1 MSAVDIKELLPLYA
15 LGVLDGGEMALV
27 ERAAAA
33 DPAIA
38 AELAGYQT
46 AADTLVEPVA
56 PSSHV
61 KARLL
66 ASAGGGRFD
75 RFAARLATMY
85 DVTIERA
92 REFLGLAERP
102 ASWQAQMIP
111 GIDLVHFDGG
121 PAYAAAD
128 CGFVRI
134 APGATFP
141 PHTHMG
147 EEMSLVIQGRMRDA
161 STGLVLVPG
170 DELLLAEAS
179 GHYLVGE
186 GDEDCIF
193 AARAMNGI
201 AIAGAPVRPNRS

>member
-1 MSAVDIKELLPLYA
+1 VSAVDIKELLPLYA

-27 ERAAAA
+27 ERAAAS

-38 AELAGYQT
+38 AELASFQA
-46 AADTLVEPVA
+46 AADGLVIPLTP
-56 PSSHV
+56 PSHI
-61 KARLL
+61 KTQLL
-66 ASAGGGRFD
+66 ASVGGSRFEK
-75 RFAARLATMY
+75 FAERMAAMF
-85 DVTIERA
+85 DVTVDRA
-92 REFLGLAERP
+92 REFLGLADRP
-102 ASWQAQMIP
+102 ASWEAQVVP
-111 GIDLVHFDGG
+111 GIHLVHFDGG

-134 APGATFP
+134 AVGGTFP

-170 DELLLAEAS
+170 DELLLAEAT
-179 GHYLVGE
+179 GHHLVCE

-201 AIAGAPVRPNRS
+201 AVAGAPVRPNRT